1 MYLRHAD
8 LWRAIDDLARDHGY
22 TISALARR
30 AGLDLAQ
37 ACELLGAGAAGSRIL
52 QLRGPMMVRGVFEPA
67 TMKLDLWDKDLRL
80 IDAFARAEAARLVS
94 VPTLLTEQYPKGLG
108 PTVAALAEILPPP
121 LTKMSFS
128 CCGEPGFGRAIPAG
142 VSAFV
147 LCGIETHVCVA
158 QTALDLMATGTSVF
172 IAVDAVTSRHSIDHE
187 TALRRLTAA
196 GAILTTSEAILFE
209 WCGSAEHPQ
218 FQAIRRL
225 VLT

>member
-1 MYLRHAD
+1 MRLDAS
-8 LWRAIDDLARDHGY
+8 
-22 TISALARR
+22 TSALCVIDVQERLLPAMAEGERVVARCR
-30 AGLDLAQ
+30 
-37 ACELLGAGAAGSRIL
+37 
-52 QLRGPMMVRGVFEPA
+52 
-67 TMKLDLWDKDLRL
+67 RL
-80 IDAFARAEAARLVS
+80 AEAARLVS